1 MVDRIKILDIGV
13 DAVSKETAINKVQ
26 YFLENGQRAHSIF
39 ASNPEKNFSLP
50 KDPLLHSI
58 FMNADL
64 LLPDGIGIVWAA
76 RVLYGIYLQRLPGS
90 DFIFD
95 ICEMAA
101 RESYGVFIYGARE
114 EINKTAVNK
123 LSEKYPDLNIVG
135 RSNGYVTDSEM
146 IDLIERINT
155 SRAQILFL
163 ALGSPRQEKWF
174 ATYSPFLKYV
184 RVCQSVGGTLDTIV
198 GNVKRAPE
206 IWQNLMLEWFYRLV
220 TQPSRIKRQKVLPVF
235 VLKVL
240 MAKLRSFFN

>member
-13 DAVSKETAINKVQ
+13 DAVSKETAIDRVQ

-50 KDPLLHSI
+50 KDPPLHSI

-95 ICEMAA
+95 ICELAV
-101 RESYGVFIYGARE
+101 RERYGVFIYGARE
-114 EINKTAVNK
+114 EINKSAVDK
-123 LSEKYPDLNIVG
+123 IKKKYPELNIVG
-135 RSNGYVTDSEM
+135 RTNGYVSDSEM
-146 IDLIERINT
+146 ADLVDRINT
-155 SRAQILFL
+155 SQAQILFL

-174 ATYSPFLKYV
+174 ATYSPLLKHV
-184 RVCQSVGGTLDTIV
+184 KVCQSVGGTLDTIAGTV
-198 GNVKRAPE
+198 RRAPE
-206 IWQNLMLEWFYRLV
+206 FWQNLRLEWFYRLA
-220 TQPSRIKRQKVLPVF
+220 TQPSRIARQKVLPVF

-240 MAKLRSFFN
+240 IAKLRNFFK